1 MNNTTNKLKIFVYIV
16 IFIHILIYLF
26 IGPLVSLSLKR
37 FSTRQVTM
45 AGALVCA
52 LGLIS
57 SAFAPS
63 VSVLIVMYG
72 LVAGASRGFFSL
84 IFGFCRMYWTV
95 SDCGN
100 GLCCV
105 QICPTWCCDKCSS
118 ACVRVEV
125 VTGIRGYVMSQVQ
138 VFIACTV
145 IISCNGRY
153 RQKYGG
159 VRDTSDFA
167 VQRW

>member
-1 MNNTTNKLKIFVYIV
+1 MVYDEQHHQQTKDICLYRNY
-16 IFIHILIYLF
+16 IYILIYLF

-72 LVAGASRGFFSL
+72 IVAGASRGFFSL
-84 IFGFCRMYWTV
+84 IFGFCRMY
-95 SDCGN
+95 
-100 GLCCV
+100 
-105 QICPTWCCDKCSS
+105 
-118 ACVRVEV
+118 
-125 VTGIRGYVMSQVQ
+125 
-138 VFIACTV
+138 
-145 IISCNGRY
+145 
-153 RQKYGG
+153 
-159 VRDTSDFA
+159 
-167 VQRW
+167 